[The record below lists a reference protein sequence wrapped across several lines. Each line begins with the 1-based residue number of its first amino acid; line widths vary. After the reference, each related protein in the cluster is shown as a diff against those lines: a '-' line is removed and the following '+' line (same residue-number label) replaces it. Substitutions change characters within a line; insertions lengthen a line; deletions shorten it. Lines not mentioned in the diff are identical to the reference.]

1 LYNKR
6 EENMSQILIK
16 NGYVIS
22 MNKNR
27 EIFKNGSVLI
37 EDDKIKAVGK
47 VEHSLV
53 NADAEIYDAQGK
65 IILPG
70 LVNTHVHLSQQLGRG
85 VADDVVL
92 LTWLRERVWPY
103 ESSFNYEDSL
113 ISSTACCV
121 ELIKTGVTT
130 FLEAGG
136 QYVDAMAEAV
146 EKCGLRACLSK
157 STMDEGEG
165 LPKAWQKTAQEELDF
180 QEELFKKYNDTADGR
195 IKIWFGLRT
204 IFNNSDELIKGTKT
218 LADKYNTGIHM
229 HVLEVKEEMDYTR
242 ATRGETTVEHMNR
255 LGALGPN
262 LVAAHTVWL
271 TEREIDLFRLY
282 DVKVSH
288 NPGAAMK
295 VVLGFAKIPEMLE
308 KGIAV
313 SIGTD
318 GAPSNN
324 RMDMMRDMYLTSL
337 IHKGRTLNPK
347 TVSAEQVLEMAT
359 INGAR
364 CALMEKE
371 IGSLEV
377 GKKADLII
385 LNPDTIHSL
394 PVIDPVANI
403 VYAMSSENVE
413 SNMCNGKWLMK
424 NREIL
429 FLDEKDL
436 LEKVKIQNKKVMD
449 KAGIV
454 IPDRFPVIEIK

>member
-1 LYNKR
+1 
-6 EENMSQILIK
+6 MSQILIK

-47 VEHSLV
+47 VEPSLV
-53 NADAEIYDAQGK
+53 NADAEIYDVQGK

-165 LPKAWQKTAQEELDF
+165 LPKAWQKTTQEELDF

-403 VYAMSSENVE
+403 VYAMGSENVE

>member
-1 LYNKR
+1 
-6 EENMSQILIK
+6 MSQILIK

-47 VEHSLV
+47 VEPSLV
-53 NADAEIYDAQGK
+53 NADAEIYDVQGK

-165 LPKAWQKTAQEELDF
+165 LPKAWQKTTQEELDF

-242 ATRGETTVEHMNR
+242 STRGETTVEHMNR

>member
-1 LYNKR
+1 
-6 EENMSQILIK
+6 MSQILIK

-27 EIFKNGSVLI
+27 EIFKNGSVLV

-47 VEHSLV
+47 VEPSLV

-165 LPKAWQKTAQEELDF
+165 LPKAWQKTTQEELDF

-242 ATRGETTVEHMNR
+242 ATRGETTVEHLNR

-454 IPDRFPVIEIK
+454 ITDRFPVIEIK

>member
-1 LYNKR
+1 
-6 EENMSQILIK
+6 MSQILIK

-424 NREIL
+424 NREIF

>member
-1 LYNKR
+1 
-6 EENMSQILIK
+6 MSQILIK

-27 EIFKNGSVLI
+27 EIFKNSSVLI

>member
-1 LYNKR
+1 
-6 EENMSQILIK
+6 MSQILIK

-27 EIFKNGSVLI
+27 EIFKNGSILI
-37 EDDKIKAVGK
+37 ENDKIKAVGK
-47 VEHSLV
+47 VEPSLINSDV
-53 NADAEIYDAQGK
+53 EVYEAQGK

-103 ESSFNYEDSL
+103 ESSFDYEDSL
-113 ISSTACCV
+113 VSSTACCV

-165 LPKAWQKTAQEELDF
+165 LPKAWEKTTQEELDF
-180 QEELFKKYNDTADGR
+180 QEELFKKYNNTADGR

-204 IFNNSDELIKGTKT
+204 IFNNSDELIKGTKV

-242 ATRGETTVEHMNR
+242 ATRGETTVEHLNR

-377 GKKADLII
+377 SKKADLIV

-403 VYAMSSENVE
+403 VYAMSSENIE

-429 FLDEKDL
+429 FLDEKEL

>member
-1 LYNKR
+1 MATIKEIAKACNVSIATVSNILNGKPGASEATRSLVLKTVEKMDYTPNYVAKNLKMKNTR
-6 EENMSQILIK
+6 SIGVIAEDMTIFSIPDIIDGITEYCQEIDYQIL
-16 NGYVIS
+16 
-22 MNKNR
+22 
-27 EIFKNGSVLI
+27 
-37 EDDKIKAVGK
+37 
-47 VEHSLV
+47 
-53 NADAEIYDAQGK
+53 
-65 IILPG
+65 
-70 LVNTHVHLSQQLGRG
+70 
-85 VADDVVL
+85 
-92 LTWLRERVWPY
+92 LTNMR
-103 ESSFNYEDSL
+103 
-113 ISSTACCV
+113 
-121 ELIKTGVTT
+121 
-130 FLEAGG
+130 
-136 QYVDAMAEAV
+136 
-146 EKCGLRACLSK
+146 
-157 STMDEGEG
+157 
-165 LPKAWQKTAQEELDF
+165 
-180 QEELFKKYNDTADGR
+180 LFKKYNDTADGR

>member
-1 LYNKR
+1 
-6 EENMSQILIK
+6 MSQILIK

-47 VEHSLV
+47 VEPSLV

-165 LPKAWQKTAQEELDF
+165 LPKEWQKTTQEELDF

>member
-1 LYNKR
+1 
-6 EENMSQILIK
+6 MSQILIK
-16 NGYVIS
+16 NGYIIS

-27 EIFKNGSVLI
+27 EIFKNGSILI

-47 VEHSLV
+47 VDPSLI
-53 NADAEIYDAQGK
+53 NKNTEIYDAEGK

-70 LVNTHVHLSQQLGRG
+70 FINTHVHLSQQLGRG
-85 VADDVVL
+85 IADDVVL

-103 ESSFNYEDSL
+103 ESSFNYEDSF

-146 EKCGLRACLSK
+146 EMCGLRACLSK
-157 STMDEGEG
+157 SIMDEGDG
-165 LPKAWQKTAQEELDF
+165 LPEAWQKTTQEELDF
-180 QEELFKKYNDTADGR
+180 QEELFKRYNNTANGR

-204 IFNNSDELIKGTKT
+204 IFNNSDELIKGTKL

-229 HVLEVKEEMDYTR
+229 HILEVKEEMDYTR
-242 ATRGETTVEHMNR
+242 ATRGKTTVEHLNR
-255 LGALGPN
+255 LGVLGPN

-347 TVSAEQVLEMAT
+347 TISAEQVLEMAT

-364 CALMEKE
+364 CALMESE
-371 IGSLEV
+371 IGSLEI
-377 GKKADLII
+377 GKKADIII
-385 LNPDTIHSL
+385 LNSDTIHSL

-403 VYAMSSENVE
+403 VYAMGSENIE
-413 SNMCNGKWLMK
+413 SSMCNGRWLMK

-429 FLDEKDL
+429 FLDEKEL
-436 LEKVKIQNKKVMD
+436 LKKIKIQNEKIMN
-449 KAGIV
+449 KAGVV
-454 IPDRFPVIEIK
+454 IPNRFPVIEID

>member
-1 LYNKR
+1 
-6 EENMSQILIK
+6 MSQILIK

-165 LPKAWQKTAQEELDF
+165 LPKAWQKTTQEELDF

-324 RMDMMRDMYLTSL
+324 RMEMMRDMYLTSL

>member
-1 LYNKR
+1 
-6 EENMSQILIK
+6 MSQILIK

-47 VEHSLV
+47 VEPSLV

-165 LPKAWQKTAQEELDF
+165 LPKAWQKTTQKELDF

-255 LGALGPN
+255 LGVLGPN

>member
-1 LYNKR
+1 
-6 EENMSQILIK
+6 MSQILIK
-16 NGYVIS
+16 NGYAIS

-27 EIFKNGSVLI
+27 EIFKNGSILI
-37 EDDKIKAVGK
+37 ENDRVKAVGRVDPSLINSD
-47 VEHSLV
+47 VEV
-53 NADAEIYDAQGK
+53 YNALGK

-70 LVNTHVHLSQQLGRG
+70 FINTHVHLSQQLGRG

-103 ESSFNYEDSL
+103 ESSFDYEDSL
-113 ISSTACCV
+113 VSSTACCV

-165 LPKAWQKTAQEELDF
+165 LPKAWQKTTQEELDF
-180 QEELFKKYNDTADGR
+180 QEELFKKYNNTAEGR

-204 IFNNSDELIKGTKT
+204 IFNNSDELIKGTKI
-218 LADKYNTGIHM
+218 LADKYKTGIHM

-242 ATRGETTVEHMNR
+242 ATREETTVEHMNR

-403 VYAMSSENVE
+403 VYAMSSENIE
-413 SNMCNGKWLMK
+413 SSMCNGKWLMK

-429 FLDEKDL
+429 FLDEKEL
-436 LEKVKIQNKKVMD
+436 LEKIKIQNKKVMD

>member
-1 LYNKR
+1 
-6 EENMSQILIK
+6 MSQILIK

-47 VEHSLV
+47 VEPSLV
-53 NADAEIYDAQGK
+53 NADAEIYDVQGK

-165 LPKAWQKTAQEELDF
+165 LPKAWQKTTQEELDF

>member
-1 LYNKR
+1 
-6 EENMSQILIK
+6 MSQILIK

-27 EIFKNGSVLI
+27 EIFKNGSILI
-37 EDDKIKAVGK
+37 ENDRIKAVGRVDPSLINSD
-47 VEHSLV
+47 VEV
-53 NADAEIYDAQGK
+53 YDTQGK

-70 LVNTHVHLSQQLGRG
+70 LINTHVHLSQQLGRG

-92 LTWLRERVWPY
+92 LTWLRDRVWPY
-103 ESSFNYEDSL
+103 ESSFDYEDSL
-113 ISSTACCV
+113 VSSTACCV

-165 LPKAWQKTAQEELDF
+165 LPKAWQKTTQEELDL
-180 QEELFKKYNDTADGR
+180 QEELFKKYNNTAEGR

-204 IFNNSDELIKGTKT
+204 IFNNSDELIKGTKI
-218 LADKYNTGIHM
+218 LADKYRTGIHM

-413 SNMCNGKWLMK
+413 SSMCNGKWLMK

-429 FLDEKDL
+429 FLDEKEL

-454 IPDRFPVIEIK
+454 ISDRFPVIEIK

>member
-1 LYNKR
+1 
-6 EENMSQILIK
+6 MSQILIK

-27 EIFKNGSVLI
+27 EIFKNGSILI
-37 EDDKIKAVGK
+37 ENDRIKAVGRVDPSLINSD
-47 VEHSLV
+47 VEV
-53 NADAEIYDAQGK
+53 YDTQGK

-70 LVNTHVHLSQQLGRG
+70 LINTHVHLSQQLGRG
-85 VADDVVL
+85 VADDVVV

-103 ESSFNYEDSL
+103 ESSFDYEDSL
-113 ISSTACCV
+113 VSSTACCV

-165 LPKAWQKTAQEELDF
+165 LPKAWQKTTQEELDL
-180 QEELFKKYNDTADGR
+180 QEELFKKYNNTAEGR

-204 IFNNSDELIKGTKT
+204 IFNNSDELIKGTKI
-218 LADKYNTGIHM
+218 LADKYRTGIHM

-413 SNMCNGKWLMK
+413 SSMCNGKWLMK

-429 FLDEKDL
+429 FLDEKEL

-454 IPDRFPVIEIK
+454 ISDRFPVIEIK

>member
-1 LYNKR
+1 
-6 EENMSQILIK
+6 MSQILIK

-47 VEHSLV
+47 VEPSLV
-53 NADAEIYDAQGK
+53 NADAEIYDVQGK

-146 EKCGLRACLSK
+146 EKCGLRACLS
-157 STMDEGEG
+157 
-165 LPKAWQKTAQEELDF
+165 
-180 QEELFKKYNDTADGR
+180 KKYNDTADGR

>member
-1 LYNKR
+1 
-6 EENMSQILIK
+6 MSQILIK

-47 VEHSLV
+47 VEPSLV

-165 LPKAWQKTAQEELDF
+165 LPKAWQKTTQKELDF

-255 LGALGPN
+255 LGVLGPN

-436 LEKVKIQNKKVMD
+436 LEKVKIQNKKVMA

>member
-1 LYNKR
+1 
-6 EENMSQILIK
+6 MSQILIK

-47 VEHSLV
+47 VEPSLV

-385 LNPDTIHSL
+385 LNPDTIHPL

>member
-1 LYNKR
+1 
-6 EENMSQILIK
+6 MSQILIK

-27 EIFKNGSVLI
+27 EIFKNGSILI
-37 EDDKIKAVGK
+37 ENDRIKAVGRVDPSLINSD
-47 VEHSLV
+47 VEV
-53 NADAEIYDAQGK
+53 YDTQGK

-70 LVNTHVHLSQQLGRG
+70 LINTHVHLSQQLGRG

-103 ESSFNYEDSL
+103 ESSFDYEDSL
-113 ISSTACCV
+113 VSSTACCV

-165 LPKAWQKTAQEELDF
+165 LPKAWQKTTQEELDL
-180 QEELFKKYNDTADGR
+180 QEELFKKYNNTAEGR

-204 IFNNSDELIKGTKT
+204 IFNNSDELIKGTKI
-218 LADKYNTGIHM
+218 LADKYRTGIHM

-413 SNMCNGKWLMK
+413 SSMCNGKWLMK

-429 FLDEKDL
+429 FLDEKEL

-454 IPDRFPVIEIK
+454 ISDRFPVIEIK

>member
-1 LYNKR
+1 
-6 EENMSQILIK
+6 MSQILIK

-27 EIFKNGSVLI
+27 EIFKNGSILI
-37 EDDKIKAVGK
+37 ENDRIKAVGRVDPSLINSD
-47 VEHSLV
+47 VEV
-53 NADAEIYDAQGK
+53 YDAQGK

-103 ESSFNYEDSL
+103 ESSFDYEDSL
-113 ISSTACCV
+113 VSSTACCV

-165 LPKAWQKTAQEELDF
+165 LPKAWQKTTQEELEL
-180 QEELFKKYNDTADGR
+180 QEELFKKYNNTAEGR

-204 IFNNSDELIKGTKT
+204 IFNNSDELIKGTKI
-218 LADKYNTGIHM
+218 LADKYRTGIHM

-413 SNMCNGKWLMK
+413 SSMCNGKWLMK

-429 FLDEKDL
+429 FLDEKEL

-454 IPDRFPVIEIK
+454 ISDRFPVIEIK

>member
-1 LYNKR
+1 
-6 EENMSQILIK
+6 MSQILIK

-47 VEHSLV
+47 VEPSLV

-165 LPKAWQKTAQEELDF
+165 LPKAWQKTTQKELDF

-218 LADKYNTGIHM
+218 LADKHNTGIHM

-255 LGALGPN
+255 LGVLGPN

-436 LEKVKIQNKKVMD
+436 LEKVKIQNKKVMA

>member
-1 LYNKR
+1 
-6 EENMSQILIK
+6 MSQILIK

-27 EIFKNGSVLI
+27 EIFKNGSILI
-37 EDDKIKAVGK
+37 ENDRVKAVGRVDPSLINSD
-47 VEHSLV
+47 VEV
-53 NADAEIYDAQGK
+53 YNALGK

-70 LVNTHVHLSQQLGRG
+70 FINTHVHLSQQLGRG

-103 ESSFNYEDSL
+103 ESSFDYEDSL
-113 ISSTACCV
+113 VSSTACCV

-165 LPKAWQKTAQEELDF
+165 LPKAWQKTTQEELDF
-180 QEELFKKYNDTADGR
+180 QEELFKKYNNTAEGR

-204 IFNNSDELIKGTKT
+204 IFNNSDELIKGTKI
-218 LADKYNTGIHM
+218 LADKYKTGIHM

-347 TVSAEQVLEMAT
+347 TVSAEQALEMAT

-413 SNMCNGKWLMK
+413 SSMCNGKWLMK

-429 FLDEKDL
+429 FLDEKEL
-436 LEKVKIQNKKVMD
+436 LEKIKIQNKKVMD